1 MRRYLPLAA
10 ILAIA
15 AVAYASD
22 LGDYLTLDHL
32 RAHRQ
37 IIVDYV
43 AGHPVTSATL
53 YLLIYALAVAASV
66 PGAVFM
72 TIIGGYV
79 FGAVLG
85 TTLTVIAATIGA
97 TLIFLAARTA
107 LGDLLRART
116 QSFLGRMEAG
126 FRRNAFSYLLVLR
139 LVPLF
144 PFFVVNLVP
153 AFLGVGLG
161 TYIGATLLGIIPAT
175 IVYTLAGCGLGSI
188 LETGGEFSLKSVLTP
203 EMIAA
208 LCGLAL
214 LALVPVVYRR
224 FSGGRDST

>member
-1 MRRYLPLAA
+1 MRRFLPLAA
-10 ILAIA
+10 IGAILAL
-15 AVAYASD
+15 AYLSD
-22 LGDYLTLDHL
+22 LGTYLTFDHL
-32 RAHRQ
+32 RAHHQ
-37 IIVDYV
+37 IMVGYV
-43 AGHPVTSATL
+43 AAHPVAAAGA
-53 YLLIYALAVAASV
+53 YLLLYALAVAASV

-72 TIIGGYV
+72 TIIGGFL

-85 TTLTVIAATIGA
+85 TALTVIAATLGA
-97 TLIFLAARTA
+97 TLLFLAARTA
-107 LGDLLRART
+107 LGSALRGRAE
-116 QSFLGRMEAG
+116 SWLGRMEAG

-144 PFFVVNLVP
+144 PFFIVNLVP

-161 TYIGATLLGIIPAT
+161 TYVAATLIGIVPGT
-175 IVYTLAGCGLGSI
+175 LVYTLAGCGVGSI
-188 LETGGEFSLKSVLTP
+188 LEAGGEFSIRSVLTP

-224 FSGGRDST
+224 FSTKPTS